1 MTQSKAPN
9 SPHFA
14 SNASNATGGDVG
26 GGWAA
31 HALFF
36 LLIAALLAFG
46 AWMALARVDVVSQAP
61 GEVVPSSQVKQVQH
75 LEGGIVNK
83 ILVRE
88 GQTVTEGEPLLELE
102 STASGAD
109 VAELAVRETTLRVR
123 VARLEAETNRAETIA
138 IPADLA
144 EAHPR
149 VVAEA
154 RAFFAAREAARVQDR
169 NKARE
174 TVTQKAQFIEE
185 IAARIRNGEKKL
197 RLVNEQIALSAD
209 LLKDNLTTRFNHLEF
224 LRQKEEIA
232 GSLEEDK
239 AALIRAQAALDQ
251 AKAEEMGMEAEWAAD
266 LREEMEDARGT
277 LNELRQRQ
285 AKYED
290 TLGRTILRSPVDGIV
305 KSLNFVTLGG
315 VIRPG
320 EVVADIVPSDDRLV
334 IDARLATQDVA
345 YVREGQLAVVRLASQ
360 DAMRFGGLEGTVVGV
375 SPDTLEDKD
384 GNPYYEVRVETDQ
397 DHFLRDGHEY
407 RLFPGM
413 RVTANIH
420 THRRTILDYLLSPFL
435 DGLDVALGER

>member
-1 MTQSKAPN
+1 MTQPR
-9 SPHFA
+9 SPYDPTERSSGSNWA
-14 SNASNATGGDVG
+14 SHT
-26 GGWAA
+26 
-31 HALFF
+31 LFF
-36 LLIAALLAFG
+36 LLIAALAAFG

-61 GEVVPSSQVKQVQH
+61 GEVVPSSQIKQVQH
-75 LEGGIVNK
+75 LEGGIVQR

-88 GQTVTEGEPLLELE
+88 GQAVKEGEPLLELE

-109 VAELAVRETTLRVR
+109 VAELAIRETTLRVR
-123 VARLEAETNRAETIA
+123 VARLEAEANRAETIT
-138 IPADLA
+138 IPGDLA
-144 EAHPR
+144 GAHPKI
-149 VVAEA
+149 VAEA
-154 RAFFAAREAARVQDR
+154 RSFFAAREAARVQER

-174 TVTQKAQFIEE
+174 TITQKAQAIEE
-185 IAARIRNGEKKL
+185 TAARIRNGEKKL
-197 RLVNEQIALSAD
+197 RLVNEQITLSAS

-239 AALIRAQAALDQ
+239 AMLIRTQAALDQ
-251 AKAEEMGMEAEWAAD
+251 AKAEERGMEAEWTAD
-266 LREEMEDARGT
+266 LREELEEARGS

-290 TLGRTILRSPVDGIV
+290 TLGRTVLRSPVDGIV
-305 KSLNFVTLGG
+305 KALNFVTLGG

-345 YVREGQLAVVRLASQ
+345 FVQKGQLAVVRLASQ
-360 DAMRFGGLEGTVVGV
+360 DAMRFGGLQGTVVSV
-375 SPDTLEDKD
+375 SPDTLKDKN
-384 GNPYYEVRVETDQ
+384 GNPYYEVRVETDE